1 MKKLC
6 TPPHDLRLFSLPE
19 NIESQFRRPTNMHE
33 CLPKKHK
40 SKKKKRGGQPLPCS
54 QPCGRIPR
62 SAQMP
67 PRVCHNRSLAAPPVT
82 STGKLDSPRRIRVV
96 PRSRCHL
103 LPEIISMESRIDANA
118 ISHPGAKKE
127 RATPWRA
134 PHIHMRCVVRRA
146 GGSHLVVWQSVPCQR
161 ACGSLEA
168 TGVTHAQSFMTA
180 RERSGFDE

>member
-1 MKKLC
+1 MSAYQK
-6 TPPHDLRLFSLPE
+6 
-19 NIESQFRRPTNMHE
+19 NTNR
-33 CLPKKHK
+33 
-40 SKKKKRGGQPLPCS
+40 KKRSGAGSPCHARSRAGASRVRRRCRPGSATIVRLP
-54 QPCGRIPR
+54 
-62 SAQMP
+62 
-67 PRVCHNRSLAAPPVT
+67 
-82 STGKLDSPRRIRVV
+82 PRRIRVV

-168 TGVTHAQSFMTA
+168 TPGLRTHKAL
-180 RERSGFDE
+180 